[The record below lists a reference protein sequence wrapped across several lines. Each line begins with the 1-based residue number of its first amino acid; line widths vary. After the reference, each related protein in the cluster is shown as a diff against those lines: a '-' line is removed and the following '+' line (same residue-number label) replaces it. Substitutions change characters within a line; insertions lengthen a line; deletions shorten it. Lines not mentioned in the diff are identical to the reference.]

1 MAKRI
6 VIADD
11 DVELA
16 QNLSIFLEK
25 AGYEVERR
33 DNLANI
39 DEDLLADT
47 PDLLVLDVM
56 FPRNASGGF
65 NAARLIRGK
74 KQLANLPIILLT
86 GVNQECPVG
95 FSTEDIDPDWMPVQD
110 FVEKPFQPEEI
121 IAKIEKMLNAN
132 PQQ

>member
-6 VIADD
+6 LIADD
-11 DVELA
+11 DLELA
-16 QNLSIFLEK
+16 QNLTVFLEN
-25 AGYEVERR
+25 AGYEVDRR
-33 DNLANI
+33 DNVVNI
-39 DEDLLADT
+39 EEDLLADT

-74 KQLANLPIILLT
+74 KELENLPIILLT
-86 GVNQECPVG
+86 GVNQECPVD

-110 FVEKPFQPEEI
+110 FCEKPFQPEEI
-121 IAKIEKMLNAN
+121 IAKVEKMLD
-132 PQQ
+132 